1 MAIWA
6 RSSSTSEKPDSTSL
20 AEAALLCVLADLAT
34 SQPRTEATGRS
45 AGGMLPP
52 VPPVPMVLQVCF
64 RSPDWGTGFSNSLAA
79 ALPCSKSAP
88 VCGHAL
94 ENTTKH
100 LKRFII
106 YILWICWCV
115 AACISHSRVNGK
127 FPDGLTSVLPH
138 LFSIPLSPPPPPPRS
153 SLQLFDTRLCVKQ
166 RRNWKYYMP
175 QIVWRAFPRS
185 SWRNV
190 YNSFSFRLYLFLEPP
205 LIQGS
210 FWCYVSAKVLVML
223 QMSGLDRWERA

>member
-88 VCGHAL
+88 VCGYAL
-94 ENTTKH
+94 ENTPKH
-100 LKRFII
+100 FKHFII

-138 LFSIPLSPPPPPPRS
+138 LFSIPLSSPPPFVS
-153 SLQLFDTRLCVKQ
+153 SVVWHPSLCQAAKEL
-166 RRNWKYYMP
+166 K
-175 QIVWRAFPRS
+175 ILHATDCLEGFS
-185 SWRNV
+185 S
-190 YNSFSFRLYLFLEPP
+190 FFMAECL
-205 LIQGS
+205 
-210 FWCYVSAKVLVML
+210 
-223 QMSGLDRWERA
+223 

>member
-88 VCGHAL
+88 VCGYAL

-100 LKRFII
+100 FKHFII

-138 LFSIPLSPPPPPPRS
+138 LFSIPLSSPPPVRLFSCLTPVFVS
-153 SLQLFDTRLCVKQ
+153 SSEGIENTTCHRLFGG
-166 RRNWKYYMP
+166 
-175 QIVWRAFPRS
+175 
-185 SWRNV
+185 
-190 YNSFSFRLYLFLEPP
+190 LFLVLHGGMFIIPS
-205 LIQGS
+205 LSGFIY
-210 FWCYVSAKVLVML
+210 FWSHLSSKGAFGVMSQPKSL
-223 QMSGLDRWERA
+223 